1 MQFFLNGRET
11 RLDDFCNDEL
21 ARAVINSL
29 FSWRRAEES
38 DDLPGTTRQG
48 WWADT
53 FEENDRFGSRLWLL
67 QRAKLTSEA
76 LVRAKE
82 YASESL
88 QWLIDDR
95 VASQIIVDS
104 ERGSHDQLNLS
115 VVIVKPDG
123 NELAVRFQDVWSK

>member
-53 FEENDRFGSRLWLL
+53 FEENDKFG
-67 QRAKLTSEA
+67 
-76 LVRAKE
+76 
-82 YASESL
+82 SL

-95 VASQIIVDS
+95 VASQIVVNS